1 MQGRKPFP
9 FLACGLPYTF
19 IRAAGIV
26 KRNCAVFHKSR
37 VLHYCGQ
44 KGKILHFCRNRC
56 GAAGAFGMNF
66 KYINLLRA
74 AFKTAWILLP
84 RNKTIPV

>member
-26 KRNCAVFHKSR
+26 KRNCTVFHQSH

-44 KGKILHFCRNRC
+44 KEEILHFCRN
-56 GAAGAFGMNF
+56 GYNAAEVFDINF
-66 KYINLLRA
+66 SYIKLLYNSS
-74 AFKTAWILLP
+74 KTAWILLP
-84 RNKTIPV
+84 RNKIIQL